1 MVHGCC
7 SSPKPAPHGKT
18 VNVHPVGRIGRYE
31 GTAMFLGRREHT
43 ESSLQSA
50 FIRRENL
57 NTCVVPPRCRRTSI
71 RKPRQDTVPRADY
84 AGNKKAEKKPKK
96 PLSGEVSP
104 LTTWGL
110 IRVRH
115 CGHHHSVSH
124 SSRSIWACRNILAK
138 SSRPMSPRWGLG
150 IQRVMSPL
158 TINWCLPPEYG
169 PSNPTCWRERIK
181 SRRLSGPNRGTTQLP
196 SL

>member
-110 IRVRH
+110 IRVRP
-115 CGHHHSVSH
+115 CQAQGTFAI
-124 SSRSIWACRNILAK
+124 SRASTTPTLRGA
-138 SSRPMSPRWGLG
+138 
-150 IQRVMSPL
+150 
-158 TINWCLPPEYG
+158 TCL
-169 PSNPTCWRERIK
+169 
-181 SRRLSGPNRGTTQLP
+181 LLP
-196 SL
+196 ATEDRAAQDDGQ

>member
-110 IRVRH
+110 IRVRPR
-115 CGHHHSVSH
+115 C
-124 SSRSIWACRNILAK
+124 SIA
-138 SSRPMSPRWGLG
+138 RPDTGSPLLMPKPLG
-150 IQRVMSPL
+150 IL
-158 TINWCLPPEYG
+158 LGATWPELRSHRFY
-169 PSNPTCWRERIK
+169 
-181 SRRLSGPNRGTTQLP
+181 
-196 SL
+196 